1 MSWRSPWARLGLVAI
16 IGIGLAA
23 GWASYRQYERSVRI
37 QQEIDLLKREAD
49 RVARENE
56 TLSEKIQYFASPDFK
71 EEEAKEKL
79 GLRRQEE
86 KVMAIEARVRLES
99 ESVIPDADKKETE
112 KIAWEVPH
120 YQQWWNIFFKPTSR

>member
-1 MSWRSPWARLGLVAI
+1 MSWRSPWARLGLVVI

-37 QQEIDLLKREAD
+37 QAEIDVLKREAD
-49 RVARENE
+49 RIARENE
-56 TLSEKIQYFASPDFK
+56 TLSEKIQYFASPNFK

-86 KVMAIEARVRLES
+86 KVMAIEGRIRFEEEKNPVT
-99 ESVIPDADKKETE
+99 ESVASE
-112 KIAWEVPH
+112 KIAWEVPN
-120 YQQWWNIFFKPTSR
+120 YRKWWNRFFAPARH

>member
-1 MSWRSPWARLGLVAI
+1 MSWRSPWARLGLVVI

-37 QQEIDLLKREAD
+37 QAEIDVLKREAD

-56 TLSEKIQYFASPDFK
+56 TLSEKIQYFASPNFK

-86 KVMAIEARVRLES
+86 KVMAIEGKTRFEEEKDPTA
-99 ESVIPDADKKETE
+99 ESVESE
-112 KIAWEVPH
+112 KIAWEVPN
-120 YQQWWNIFFKPTSR
+120 YRKWWNRFFATTRH